1 MKQVNDAWKKIQQ
14 TTFTNWVNDVLRG
27 KSKVSSFEIKDI
39 QWDLQDGVTMVQ
51 LLESLTSQGRL
62 GRFNLKPKLKPQ
74 KLENL
79 GVSFRFMASEKIKL
93 VNIGKEIDYY
103 CPFLECGRGGC
114 TILAVACINKVPLI
128 YFFRGC

>member
-1 MKQVNDAWKKIQQ
+1 MKQVDEAWKKIQQ

-27 KSKVSSFEIKDI
+27 KSKVSSFEIKDL
-39 QWDLQDGVTMVQ
+39 QWDLQDGVTLIQ

-93 VNIGKEIDYY
+93 VNIGKEPYRH
-103 CPFLECGRGGC
+103 CNMA
-114 TILAVACINKVPLI
+114 AVPAI
-128 YFFRGC
+128 R